1 MFDMDFRGSSN
12 AAGTGASA
20 LDRKIGYLVLRF
32 TLGLSIFMHGL
43 TRLPHISAFADGLVK
58 EFANTVLPAMVVRPF
73 ALCLVFV
80 EAIVGLLLVLGLF
93 TQAALMVGSLTMA
106 ALIFG
111 TSLRSDWN
119 IVAIQLL
126 YCAIYAALIAAREY
140 NAYSVDALLRR

>member
-1 MFDMDFRGSSN
+1 MFVMHLQGSSN
-12 AAGTGASA
+12 AAGIGASV

-43 TRLPHISAFADGLVK
+43 TRLPHLSAFADGLVK

-73 ALCLVFV
+73 AISLVFV
-80 EAIVGLLLVLGLF
+80 EGIVGLLVLLGLF
-93 TQAALMVGSLTMA
+93 TRAALILGSATMA

-111 TSLRSDWN
+111 TTLRSDW
-119 IVAIQLL
+119 ITVAVQLL
-126 YCAIYAALIAAREY
+126 YCAIYAALLAAREY